1 MSASSAVSVR
11 RGSTTMSVRPSSAA
25 ICFSVTRAWG
35 MECECQGFFPRNI
48 ATSQCSKSDRMA
60 GTPNIRS
67 VTQNSPVFSWAS
79 ALERQR
85 DPSARRV
92 PVL

>member
-1 MSASSAVSVR
+1 
-11 RGSTTMSVRPSSAA
+11 
-25 ICFSVTRAWG
+25 
-35 MECECQGFFPRNI
+35 
-48 ATSQCSKSDRMA
+48 MA

-85 DPSARRV
+85 EPRARRV